1 ETVALNETAATD
13 AVAEAVRGYTIE
25 GVVFEDL
32 DGNGVMNVNESGLA
46 NWTVNLEQPEGVIIT
61 SVNTSADGKFI
72 FLNQLPGVYTIK
84 EVLQAGWTLIS
95 PADGKF
101 TAEVINESVTHLEF
115 ANNQS

>member
-1 ETVALNETAATD
+1 ALNETVALNETAAE
-13 AVAEAVRGYTIE
+13 AEQGYTIE

-46 NWTVNLEQPEGVIIT
+46 NWTVNLEQSEGVVIT
-61 SVNTSADGKFI
+61 SVNTAADGKFV

-95 PADGKF
+95 PVDGKF
-101 TAEVINESVTHLEF
+101 TVEVINESVTHLEF

>member
-1 ETVALNETAATD
+1 ALNETAATY